1 MSTKWQNEIFLSF
14 RKLLFAHK
22 RQKHLFRMGFPK
34 VNAMPLR
41 IFYEQLIFFFFFFR
55 FTYHISSVCTK
66 QIFRPK
72 NFSLSILTL
81 FVIGAPQKCPFA
93 RVFFTFSFFIS
104 HLSLS
109 HIHLVLCFFLSFFL
123 SASMVRLWCPF
134 FCCCCCCYHCRCH
147 CVLVHSFVR
156 FSCIFFFFMICMC
169 AQCAVIHF
177 GHQRQSVWCSEQF
190 ANLYIA

>member
-109 HIHLVLCFFLSFFL
+109 HIHLVLCFFLSFFYQL
-123 SASMVRLWCPF
+123 QWFVCDVRF
-134 FCCCCCCYHCRCH
+134 FAAAAAVIIAVAIVCWFI
-147 CVLVHSFVR
+147 HSFVFLV
-156 FSCIFFFFMICMC
+156 FSFFLWFVCVPSVLWSISDTNDN
-169 AQCAVIHF
+169 QF
-177 GHQRQSVWCSEQF
+177 GV
-190 ANLYIA
+190 ANNLRIYI